1 MVAASILQSVRFN
14 AVPGSVQRTE
24 DGSACQVDFVLV
36 RQLYVV
42 LPFNV
47 GTVLV
52 ADDHVRPQELV
63 EVVAVDAD
71 YVDHLLLQRLVPIGL
86 SKLVHNARVLA

>member
-1 MVAASILQSVRFN
+1 LVAASILQSVRFN
-14 AVPGSVQRTE
+14 AVPGSIQRRK
-24 DGSACQVDFVLV
+24 DGTACLVDFVLV

-42 LPFNV
+42 LPLNV